1 MPGLGTP
8 GGDEGGLRE
17 EGGLLMLWVRLGERL
32 RAKVPDLVVGEDE
45 GGVGGGEAVAG
56 AWWRWRWRWLLLCER
71 RAG

>member
-1 MPGLGTP
+1 
-8 GGDEGGLRE
+8 
-17 EGGLLMLWVRLGERL
+17 MLWVRLGERL